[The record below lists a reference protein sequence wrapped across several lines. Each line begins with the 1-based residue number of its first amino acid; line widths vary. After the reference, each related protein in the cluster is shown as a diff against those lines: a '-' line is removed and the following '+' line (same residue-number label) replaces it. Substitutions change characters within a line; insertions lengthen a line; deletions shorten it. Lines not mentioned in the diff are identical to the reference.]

1 MGNGASSRLYQS
13 LVKEQKL
20 FIEAGAFV
28 SGDHDPGLW
37 VFSGKLSQGVS
48 METAEKAVW
57 KELQNMAEN
66 GPGDDELTRVQ
77 NKVESLYAF
86 GNMNVLN
93 KAMNLAIFE
102 WLGDASMV
110 NDETA
115 KYRDVNAKKIHRIAA
130 KTFLPE
136 YSNTLRYL
144 SASNA

>member
-1 MGNGASSRLYQS
+1 
-13 LVKEQKL
+13 
-20 FIEAGAFV
+20 
-28 SGDHDPGLW
+28 
-37 VFSGKLSQGVS
+37 